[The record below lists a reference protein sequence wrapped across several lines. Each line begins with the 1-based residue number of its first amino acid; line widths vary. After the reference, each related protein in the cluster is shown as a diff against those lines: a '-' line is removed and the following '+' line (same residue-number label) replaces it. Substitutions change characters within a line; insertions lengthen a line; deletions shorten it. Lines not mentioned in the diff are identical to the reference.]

1 MTEDELSSSEGP
13 GTNIVRQYGSDE
25 LLSVLTNCSENWYL
39 INDERKLISAQYEM
53 KKKKTEHNLER

>member
-39 INDERKLISAQYEM
+39 INDERKLISAQCEM
-53 KKKKTEHNLER
+53 KKKKLSIT